1 MQDAATRI
9 DELRALVGYHFER
22 YHAEDEPEIPDADY
36 DALVVELR
44 ALEAEYPE
52 LVTDD
57 SPTRRVGST
66 GRSTFDEVAHRVP
79 LRSLDNAFDVD
90 ELRAWSERVL
100 RRLDDDPVPAW
111 ACELKFDGLA
121 VSLRYEDGH
130 LVQAATRGDGRV
142 GEDVTANVRT
152 INDVPDR
159 LSDEAP
165 AVVEVRG
172 EVYMGRSAFEA
183 LNAAQAAAGERA
195 YVNPRN
201 TAAGSLRQKDA
212 AVTATRDLSFWAY
225 QLGEMVGGPD
235 LGSHGDTLAW
245 LSTLGLS
252 VNEHLHRF
260 TDFEEVVAHVARVED
275 SRHDLDYEIDGV
287 VVKVDDLGLQER
299 LGFTAR
305 APRWAVAYK
314 LPPEERTTRLLDIEV
329 SIGPGG
335 QATPFARLE
344 PVFVG
349 GSTVG
354 TATLHNA
361 DQAAAKDVRP
371 GDLVV
376 VRKAGDVIPEVVG
389 PVLSERP
396 PGLAPWSFP
405 TDCPE
410 CGWLLELP
418 EVRDQS
424 SPEVLLEGM
433 HLHQR
438 EFRDAISFLGLGID
452 PVDEGAVKRMI
463 NIPPRGVGAATV
475 ARLERFS
482 DETGIGLLE
491 ALRRADEAGVKGR
504 SLDGI
509 QAFLKLQSETDAA
522 GERGPAEVLH
532 TLLNRSGY
540 LEWLRCAGPEGERR
554 SANLEEFISV
564 ANRFDSVL
572 RFLETISVVQDHRS
586 EPKAAAYCPNWNC
599 PRQVRGRIEHFA
611 SRGAMDIEGFGEQ
624 RVDLFVGEGL
634 LADVAGIYSLDY
646 DRIADWDG
654 FGETSVR
661 NLREAVEGSRDRPLG
676 RLLFGLGI
684 PYVGTTVADV
694 LAAAFGD
701 LDGLEAASAE
711 DLEAVDGLG
720 PVRVA
725 SVYGWLRR
733 PSSRDLLDRLRS
745 AGVNLVAARGQLAGM
760 AVEFTGHL
768 AGYSRDRAKAA
779 IMALGG
785 TSSGHVSAKTT
796 ALVAGEGGG
805 SKLARAEEL
814 GVPVLD
820 AEAFNRLLDTGEL
833 PG

>member
-1 MQDAATRI
+1 M
-9 DELRALVGYHFER
+9 GYHFER

-225 QLGEMVGGPD
+225 QLGEVVGGPD

-275 SRHDLDYEIDGV
+275 TRHDLDYEIDGV

-349 GSTVG
+349 GSTV
-354 TATLHNA
+354 TAATLHNA
-361 DQAAAKDVRP
+361 DQVGEKDVRP

-376 VRKAGDVIPEVVG
+376 VRKAGDVIPEVLR
-389 PVLSERP
+389 PVLADRP
-396 PGLAPWSFP
+396 EGLREWSFP
-405 TDCPE
+405 TSCPA
-410 CGWLLELP
+410 CGGPL
-418 EVRDQS
+418 VR
-424 SPEVLLEGM
+424 
-433 HLHQR
+433 
-438 EFRDAISFLGLGID
+438 
-452 PVDEGAVKRMI
+452 
-463 NIPPRGVGAATV
+463 
-475 ARLERFS
+475 
-482 DETGIGLLE
+482 
-491 ALRRADEAGVKGR
+491 
-504 SLDGI
+504 
-509 QAFLKLQSETDAA
+509 
-522 GERGPAEVLH
+522 
-532 TLLNRSGY
+532 
-540 LEWLRCAGPEGERR
+540 PEGE
-554 SANLEEFISV
+554 AATFC
-564 ANRFDSVL
+564 
-572 RFLETISVVQDHRS
+572 TDHS
-586 EPKAAAYCPNWNC
+586 C
-599 PRQVRGRIEHFA
+599 PRQVRGRIEHFS

-634 LADVAGIYSLDY
+634 LTDVAGIYSLDY
-646 DRIADWDG
+646 DRIAGWDG

-676 RLLFGLGI
+676 RLLFGLRI
-684 PYVGTTVADV
+684 PHVGTTVADAV
-694 LAAAFGD
+694 AAAFGD
-701 LDGLEAASAE
+701 LDGLEAASIE
-711 DLEAVDGLG
+711 DMEAVDGLG
-720 PVRVA
+720 PVIAA
-725 SVYGWLRR
+725 SVHGWLRR
-733 PSSRDLLDRLRS
+733 PSSRDLLDRLRG
-745 AGVNLVAARGQLAGM
+745 AGVNLVAAPVVGADVEPLLADM
-760 AVEFTGHL
+760 AVVVTGTL
-768 AGYSRDRAKAA
+768 AGYSRDGAKAA
-779 IMALGG
+779 IVALGG
-785 TSSGHVSAKTT
+785 TSPGSVSARTT

-820 AEAFNRLLDTGEL
+820 EEAFARLLDTGEL

>member
-1 MQDAATRI
+1 MHEAATRI

-52 LVTDD
+52 LATND
-57 SPTRRVGST
+57 SPTRRVGSA

-79 LRSLDNAFDVD
+79 LRSLDNAFDID

-152 INDVPDR
+152 IDDVPDH
-159 LSDEAP
+159 LSDGAP

-183 LNAAQAAAGERA
+183 LNADQTAAGERA

-225 QLGEMVGGPD
+225 QLGEMDGGPD
-235 LGSHGDTLAW
+235 LNSHGDTLTW
-245 LSTLGLS
+245 LSTLGLP

-260 TDFEEVVAHVARVED
+260 ADFDEVVAHVARVEA

-287 VVKVDDLGLQER
+287 VVKVDDLRLQER

-314 LPPEERTTRLLDIEV
+314 LPPEERTTRLLNIEV

-349 GSTVG
+349 GSTV
-354 TATLHNA
+354 TAATLHNA
-361 DQAAAKDVRP
+361 DQVREKDVRP

-376 VRKAGDVIPEVVG
+376 VRKAGDVIPEVLR
-389 PVLSERP
+389 PVLADRP
-396 PGLAPWSFP
+396 EGSREWSFP
-405 TDCPE
+405 KSCPE
-410 CGWLLELP
+410 CGGPL
-418 EVRDQS
+418 VR
-424 SPEVLLEGM
+424 LEG
-433 HLHQR
+433 
-438 EFRDAISFLGLGID
+438 E
-452 PVDEGAVKRMI
+452 
-463 NIPPRGVGAATV
+463 AAT
-475 ARLERFS
+475 FC
-482 DETGIGLLE
+482 
-491 ALRRADEAGVKGR
+491 
-504 SLDGI
+504 
-509 QAFLKLQSETDAA
+509 TDHA
-522 GERGPAEVLH
+522 
-532 TLLNRSGY
+532 
-540 LEWLRCAGPEGERR
+540 
-554 SANLEEFISV
+554 
-564 ANRFDSVL
+564 
-572 RFLETISVVQDHRS
+572 
-586 EPKAAAYCPNWNC
+586 C
-599 PRQVRGRIEHFA
+599 PRQVRGRIEHFS

-624 RVDLFVGEGL
+624 RVDLFVSEGL

-646 DRIADWDG
+646 DRISGWEG

-676 RLLFGLGI
+676 RLLFGLRI
-684 PYVGTTVADV
+684 PHVGTTVADV
-694 LAAAFGD
+694 VAAAFGD
-701 LDGLEAASAE
+701 LDGLEAASIE
-711 DLEAVDGLG
+711 DMEAVDGLG
-720 PVRVA
+720 PVIAA

-733 PSSRDLLDRLRS
+733 PSSRDLLDRLRI
-745 AGVNLVAARGQLAGM
+745 AGVNLVAASVVGTNVEPLLAGM
-760 AVEFTGHL
+760 AVVVTGTL
-768 AGYSRDRAKAA
+768 AGYSRDEAKAA
-779 IMALGG
+779 IVALGG
-785 TSSGHVSAKTT
+785 TSPGSVSARTT

-814 GVPVLD
+814 GVPILD
-820 AEAFNRLLDTGEL
+820 EAAFDRLLDAGEL

>member
-1 MQDAATRI
+1 M
-9 DELRALVGYHFER
+9 GYHFER

-52 LVTDD
+52 LGTDD

-130 LVQAATRGDGRV
+130 LVQAATRGDGRG

-225 QLGEMVGGPD
+225 QLGEVVGGPD

-275 SRHDLDYEIDGV
+275 TRHDLDYEIDGV

-349 GSTVG
+349 GSTV
-354 TATLHNA
+354 TAATLHNA
-361 DQAAAKDVRP
+361 DQVGEKDVRP

-376 VRKAGDVIPEVVG
+376 VRKAGDVIPEVLR
-389 PVLSERP
+389 PVLADRP
-396 PGLAPWSFP
+396 EGLREWSFP
-405 TDCPE
+405 TSCPA
-410 CGWLLELP
+410 CGGPL
-418 EVRDQS
+418 VR
-424 SPEVLLEGM
+424 
-433 HLHQR
+433 
-438 EFRDAISFLGLGID
+438 
-452 PVDEGAVKRMI
+452 
-463 NIPPRGVGAATV
+463 
-475 ARLERFS
+475 
-482 DETGIGLLE
+482 
-491 ALRRADEAGVKGR
+491 
-504 SLDGI
+504 
-509 QAFLKLQSETDAA
+509 
-522 GERGPAEVLH
+522 
-532 TLLNRSGY
+532 
-540 LEWLRCAGPEGERR
+540 PEGE
-554 SANLEEFISV
+554 AATFC
-564 ANRFDSVL
+564 
-572 RFLETISVVQDHRS
+572 TDHS
-586 EPKAAAYCPNWNC
+586 C
-599 PRQVRGRIEHFA
+599 PRQVRGRIEHFS

-634 LADVAGIYSLDY
+634 LTDVAGIYSLDY
-646 DRIADWDG
+646 DRIAGWDG

-676 RLLFGLGI
+676 RLLFGLRI
-684 PYVGTTVADV
+684 PHVGTTVADAV
-694 LAAAFGD
+694 AAAFGD
-701 LDGLEAASAE
+701 LDGLEAASIE
-711 DLEAVDGLG
+711 DMEAVDGLG
-720 PVRVA
+720 PVIAA
-725 SVYGWLRR
+725 SVHGWLRR
-733 PSSRDLLDRLRS
+733 PSSRDLLDRLRG
-745 AGVNLVAARGQLAGM
+745 AGVNLVAAPVVGADVEPLLADM
-760 AVEFTGHL
+760 AVVVTGTL
-768 AGYSRDRAKAA
+768 AGYSRDGAKAA
-779 IMALGG
+779 IVALGG
-785 TSSGHVSAKTT
+785 TSPGSVSARTT

-820 AEAFNRLLDTGEL
+820 EEAFDHLLDAGEL

>member
-1 MQDAATRI
+1 
-9 DELRALVGYHFER
+9 VGYHFER

-52 LVTDD
+52 LATDD

-79 LRSLDNAFDVD
+79 LRSLDNAFDID

-159 LSDEAP
+159 LSDGAP

-225 QLGEMVGGPD
+225 QLGEVVGGPD

-275 SRHDLDYEIDGV
+275 TRHDLDYEIDGV

-349 GSTVG
+349 GSTV
-354 TATLHNA
+354 TAATLHNA
-361 DQAAAKDVRP
+361 DQVREKDVRP

-376 VRKAGDVIPEVVG
+376 VRKAGDVIPEVLR
-389 PVLSERP
+389 PVLADRP
-396 PGLAPWSFP
+396 EGLREWSFP
-405 TDCPE
+405 TSCPA
-410 CGWLLELP
+410 CGGPL
-418 EVRDQS
+418 VR
-424 SPEVLLEGM
+424 
-433 HLHQR
+433 
-438 EFRDAISFLGLGID
+438 
-452 PVDEGAVKRMI
+452 
-463 NIPPRGVGAATV
+463 
-475 ARLERFS
+475 
-482 DETGIGLLE
+482 
-491 ALRRADEAGVKGR
+491 
-504 SLDGI
+504 
-509 QAFLKLQSETDAA
+509 
-522 GERGPAEVLH
+522 
-532 TLLNRSGY
+532 
-540 LEWLRCAGPEGERR
+540 PEGE
-554 SANLEEFISV
+554 AATFC
-564 ANRFDSVL
+564 
-572 RFLETISVVQDHRS
+572 TDHS
-586 EPKAAAYCPNWNC
+586 C
-599 PRQVRGRIEHFA
+599 PRQVRGRIEHFS

-634 LADVAGIYSLDY
+634 LTDVAGIYSLDY
-646 DRIADWDG
+646 DRIAGWDG

-676 RLLFGLGI
+676 RLLFGLRI
-684 PYVGTTVADV
+684 PHVGTTVADAV
-694 LAAAFGD
+694 AAAFGD
-701 LDGLEAASAE
+701 LDGLEAASIE
-711 DLEAVDGLG
+711 DMEAVDGLG
-720 PVRVA
+720 PVIAA
-725 SVYGWLRR
+725 SVHGWLRR
-733 PSSRDLLDRLRS
+733 PSSRDLLARLRG
-745 AGVNLVAARGQLAGM
+745 AGVNLVAAPVVGADVEPLLADM
-760 AVEFTGHL
+760 AVVVTGTL
-768 AGYSRDRAKAA
+768 AGYSRDGAKAA
-779 IMALGG
+779 IVALGG
-785 TSSGHVSAKTT
+785 TSPGSVSARTT

-820 AEAFNRLLDTGEL
+820 EEAFARLLDTGEL

>member
-1 MQDAATRI
+1 
-9 DELRALVGYHFER
+9 VGYHFER

-52 LVTDD
+52 LATDD

-79 LRSLDNAFDVD
+79 LRSLDNAFDID
-90 ELRAWSERVL
+90 ELRAWSKRVL

-159 LSDEAP
+159 LSDGAP

-225 QLGEMVGGPD
+225 QLGEVVGGPD

-275 SRHDLDYEIDGV
+275 TRHDLDYEIDGV

-349 GSTVG
+349 GSTV
-354 TATLHNA
+354 TAATLHNA
-361 DQAAAKDVRP
+361 DQVGEKDVRP

-376 VRKAGDVIPEVVG
+376 VRKAGDVIPEVLR
-389 PVLSERP
+389 PVLADRP
-396 PGLAPWSFP
+396 EGLREWSFP
-405 TDCPE
+405 TSCPA
-410 CGWLLELP
+410 CGGPL
-418 EVRDQS
+418 VR
-424 SPEVLLEGM
+424 
-433 HLHQR
+433 
-438 EFRDAISFLGLGID
+438 
-452 PVDEGAVKRMI
+452 
-463 NIPPRGVGAATV
+463 
-475 ARLERFS
+475 
-482 DETGIGLLE
+482 
-491 ALRRADEAGVKGR
+491 
-504 SLDGI
+504 
-509 QAFLKLQSETDAA
+509 
-522 GERGPAEVLH
+522 
-532 TLLNRSGY
+532 
-540 LEWLRCAGPEGERR
+540 PEGE
-554 SANLEEFISV
+554 AATFC
-564 ANRFDSVL
+564 
-572 RFLETISVVQDHRS
+572 TDHS
-586 EPKAAAYCPNWNC
+586 C
-599 PRQVRGRIEHFA
+599 PRQVRGRIEHFS

-634 LADVAGIYSLDY
+634 LTDVAGIYSLDY
-646 DRIADWDG
+646 DRIAGWDG

-676 RLLFGLGI
+676 RLLFGLRI
-684 PYVGTTVADV
+684 PHVGTTVADAV
-694 LAAAFGD
+694 AAAFGD
-701 LDGLEAASAE
+701 LDGLEAASIE
-711 DLEAVDGLG
+711 DMEAVDGLG
-720 PVRVA
+720 PVIAA
-725 SVYGWLRR
+725 SVHGWLRR
-733 PSSRDLLDRLRS
+733 PSSRDLLDRLRG
-745 AGVNLVAARGQLAGM
+745 AGVNLVAAAVVGADVEPLLADM
-760 AVEFTGHL
+760 AVVVTGTL
-768 AGYSRDRAKAA
+768 AGYSRDGAKAA
-779 IMALGG
+779 IVALGG
-785 TSSGHVSAKTT
+785 TSPGSVSARTT

-814 GVPVLD
+814 GVPILD
-820 AEAFNRLLDTGEL
+820 EEAFARLLDTGEL